1 MSLFMGEWVQYIASL
16 LLAGSLKR
24 DIKKGGTFFPPTG
37 SSVAYDDN

>member
-1 MSLFMGEWVQYIASL
+1 MGEWVQYIASL

-24 DIKKGGTFFPPTG
+24 DIKKKVEHFSPTG